1 MNWKKQ
7 PRIAGMLLLLPAV
20 LLMGCNLQIRVPP
33 DQVRVKPVAAAA
45 APTGSAVLI
54 EVDPLPEPVTLVPTF
69 EPTAVVP
76 GVQENPSIFGEPA
89 GCLRLEDEQRGVS
102 TEERL
107 ARAGQLLGF
116 SKSLSNRILTDIW
129 NPYTRRFH
137 PYTGDVLSL
146 NVDDVQNKHFIQKMM
161 DALQVNGYVTWL
173 RSGDEGRLHILAIP
187 LWRGDWSN
195 SSWAPYIQAYWQDG
209 NALPPGDASV
219 IPVLKT
225 PPCNW
230 MVAQGLA
237 PQVGA
242 DWQPIGSAS
251 WPDFASIA
259 AAYLAD
265 TSRSAAAVAGR
276 IGWLGEEGL
285 EGPDTMCGPLVWAIL
300 NDAGAF
306 PPGWGGWSEGPKA
319 FWLAMPRT
327 NGRPW
332 SLFPSETCRLYRFR
346 EPLKKFDFR
355 QFRLYP
361 GDFMY
366 TYSYQNGFDH
376 MMLITEVDGQGN
388 VYSVTNVVQ
397 VFPENRTTIERVL
410 VLNLDDPT
418 VGYARNQWATDGVNG
433 RTGHDGFDVFRWA
446 WVEKDIRGEPVKY
459 IVQVGDTLQRIAVYW
474 KTPAAQIA
482 RYNGIAADGI
492 LTVGQELQIPPN
504 ESTGAQE

>member
-1 MNWKKQ
+1 MNWKVQ
-7 PRIAGMLLLLPAV
+7 PRIAGILLLLPAV
-20 LLMGCNLQIRVPP
+20 LLMGCNLQLRVPP
-33 DQVRVKPVAAAA
+33 ERLQIKPVAAAA
-45 APTGSAVLI
+45 APTSPAVFT
-54 EVDPLPEPVTLVPTF
+54 EVDPQPEPATPTPVL
-69 EPTAVVP
+69 EPTVVNP
-76 GVQENPSIFGEPA
+76 ALQENLSTPAEPA
-89 GCLRLEDEQRGVS
+89 GCLSLEDEQRGIS
-102 TEERL
+102 TEQRL
-107 ARAGQLLGF
+107 SRAGHILGF
-116 SKSLSNRILTDIW
+116 SKSLSDRILTDIW

-137 PYTGDVLSL
+137 TYTGDVLSL

-161 DALQVNGYVTWL
+161 DALQVNGYITWL

-209 NALPPGDASV
+209 NALPPGDPSV
-219 IPVLKT
+219 TPVLKT

-230 MVAQGLA
+230 MIAQGLA

-242 DWQPIGSAS
+242 DWQQAGSTS
-251 WPDFASIA
+251 WPDYSSVA

-265 TSRSAAAVAGR
+265 TSQSAAAVAGR
-276 IGWLGEEGL
+276 IGWLGEGGL
-285 EGPDTMCGPLVWAIL
+285 EGPDTMCGPLVWSIM
-300 NDAGAF
+300 NDAGVF
-306 PPGWGGWSEGPKA
+306 PPGWGGWSEGPRA

-332 SLFPSETCRLYRFR
+332 SLFPSETYRLYRFR

-366 TYSYQNGFDH
+366 TYSHQNGFDH
-376 MMLITEVDGQGN
+376 MMVITEVDAQGN

-397 VFPENRTTIERVL
+397 ISPENRTTIERVL

-446 WVEKDIRGEPVKY
+446 WVEKDIRREPAKY
-459 IVQVGDTLQRIAVYW
+459 IVQAGDTLQRIAVYW
-474 KTPAAQIA
+474 KTPATQIA
-482 RYNGIAADGI
+482 RYNGIAEDVI
-492 LTVGQELQIPPN
+492 LVAGQELQIPPN
-504 ESTGAQE
+504 EPTGAQE